1 MNTFEITYRW
11 HVVQSSQGRDYVYPA
26 SVSPEMKK
34 EYCGPAVYRW
44 MVSTPND
51 RIYAYY
57 VGETTSL
64 AGRIQ
69 QYVCPGKQQAT
80 NLRLKAYFD
89 QAVSQGKR
97 VEVQR
102 LVFEPFQLNHITFSM
117 ERLTQTHIRRI
128 LENLTLAWLDIENGP
143 VVLNRIL
150 EQDKARSKKNLDS
163 ALTALKQYGLTPQ
176 QASQLLDQLKVHG
189 RSC

>member
-1 MNTFEITYRW
+1 MNTFEITHRW

-69 QYVCPGKQQAT
+69 QNVCPGKQQAT

-89 QAVSQGKR
+89 HAVMQGKPL
-97 VEVQR
+97 ELQG
-102 LVFEPFQLNHITFSM
+102 LV
-117 ERLTQTHIRRI
+117 
-128 LENLTLAWLDIENGP
+128 
-143 VVLNRIL
+143 
-150 EQDKARSKKNLDS
+150 
-163 ALTALKQYGLTPQ
+163 
-176 QASQLLDQLKVHG
+176 
-189 RSC
+189 